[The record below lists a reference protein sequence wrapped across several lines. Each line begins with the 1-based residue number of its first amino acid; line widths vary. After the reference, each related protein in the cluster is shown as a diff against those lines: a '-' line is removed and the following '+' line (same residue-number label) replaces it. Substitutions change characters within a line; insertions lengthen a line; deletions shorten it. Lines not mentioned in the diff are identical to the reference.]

1 MVFVVVSFAL
11 LAFLAVRLVKL
22 IRFDSSKKPL
32 IVPKGDN
39 AVKVYTYN
47 GLPLKRY
54 KRGEEFFVELI
65 GTTTTM
71 KSVYTGTSWTG
82 RHGVKANG
90 LQFGFAEDGSIAL
103 NYIYELSD
111 RYKSVQVHASVVWD
125 LGMYPIVE
133 LQLPGLSWFKEALDQ
148 S

>member
-11 LAFLAVRLVKL
+11 LVLLAVQLVKL
-22 IRFDSSKKPL
+22 VRLKGSKKPL

-54 KRGEEFFVELI
+54 KRGEAFLVELI

-82 RHGVKANG
+82 RYGVKTNG
-90 LQFGFAEDGSIAL
+90 QQFGFAEDGSIAL
-103 NYIYELSD
+103 NYINELSSK
-111 RYKSVQVHASVVWD
+111 YKPVQVHASIVWD
-125 LGMYPIVE
+125 MGMYPIVE
-133 LQLPGLSWFKEALDQ
+133 LQLPELSWFKEELEKN
-148 S
+148 